1 MWDICPKFLTPVL
14 VLHRNKTVK
23 YIFSLCT
30 KLWTAPS
37 SSPAIFFACHGM
49 RMLTWAT
56 AKAWWNKS
64 TDPMVLGSPWICRS
78 GSRPFRFV
86 LIVLTFWRFFREFE
100 LVGMRERIDRSP
112 VNGIFDAL
120 SMILAWYCLAA
131 SLWFLCTTSWASF
144 PGSFCFSLS
153 ILITIWQA
161 GTHLDTRYS
170 TYFILV
176 FVFFARCSVH
186 PVCLLLTIGFSC
198 FCNKSVLVKWAMDPL
213 ATIQWLY
220 SISSLCFS
228 LACYTVDFTN
238 RIKAIDAMLDSTST
252 PSAECLETL
261 AGRSAVRCCWL
272 AGINNWCFWIVITM
286 VKRTLEGGIYHELVE
301 NHLPICTVCAP
312 FLGIGIALVFLFSR
326 SQSQWKADCL
336 LTCFCCLPAT
346 LLLSNWSLTV
356 NSLRQQGRLP
366 LIWLYSVSYSLRI
379 VTFFESLISLQTI
392 VQAGCN
398 PGICAV
404 PAAFFLYL
412 SATSFVQC
420 FKVPD
425 ETFAHFLRQVT
436 FRDHQV
442 ADFGLLCFV
451 LISHVVDRVR
461 LAQAFQDLNDT
472 HGDIEVTEIPSSH
485 LRSQNSWVANEE
497 FLAKESVDKTD
508 FSALLKRFHGFHW
521 TDLPLSRNKGP
532 TSSWPKKSVWG
543 MNIRDTVDLRKL
555 KCMRDAFHDWCEVS
569 EGTQFALLWLWCI
582 FGTFW
587 CTLYISQEFF
597 FSFCQLRPKTSKLES
612 TKNDWGYALVS

>member
-23 YIFSLCT
+23 YMFSLCT

-49 RMLTWAT
+49 RMLRWAT

-78 GSRPFRFV
+78 SSRPFRFV
-86 LIVLTFWRFFREFE
+86 LIILTFWRFFREFE

-379 VTFFESLISLQTI
+379 VTFFESLISLQII

-404 PAAFFLYL
+404 PAAFFCTFLPPLLCSASKCLMKPLHISWGRWHFVIIKSLTSGCFAL
-412 SATSFVQC
+412 SWYATWLI
-420 FKVPD
+420 
-425 ETFAHFLRQVT
+425 T
-436 FRDHQV
+436 
-442 ADFGLLCFV
+442 FGLL
-451 LISHVVDRVR
+451 R
-461 LAQAFQDLNDT
+461 LFKILMIHMET
-472 HGDIEVTEIPSSH
+472 
-485 LRSQNSWVANEE
+485 LRSQ
-497 FLAKESVDKTD
+497 
-508 FSALLKRFHGFHW
+508 RFHRV
-521 TDLPLSRNKGP
+521 TCVARTPELLTKN
-532 TSSWPKKSVWG
+532 SWPKSRSIKRIFRRCLNVFMVFTEQICLSAETKDQLPADQ
-543 MNIRDTVDLRKL
+543 N
-555 KCMRDAFHDWCEVS
+555 KCLGS
-569 EGTQFALLWLWCI
+569 EHKRHSRSA
-582 FGTFW
+582 
-587 CTLYISQEFF
+587 
-597 FSFCQLRPKTSKLES
+597 
-612 TKNDWGYALVS
+612 